1 MESIDKCVLMRI
13 IIPSASDGSPDA
25 LSQDLEGLGPHF
37 CPYIGLIV
45 SQQHGSRSIRLQ
57 LSSFVRVKFY
67 YAGGCWLQLATDS
80 HLVVGHQRQLGGLP
94 AVLQTRL
101 LLSRQSRG
109 RGSVCGKQHSTVCN
123 PMTSGGGGV
132 CGWGTRTRSGP
143 RPTGSQL
150 TAHNQPPPST
160 RGDTIPLHSAPYR
173 RNQRSYRSSSIFG
186 RNIHSLLSARGLGL
200 IQRKKTKYVQQILFL
215 LTALT

>member
-1 MESIDKCVLMRI
+1 MLFPEIPTTNFKANRPIISKNAQPCTHHVQCEWETKEEEPDVEMESIDKCVLMRI

-37 CPYIGLIV
+37 CPYIDLIV
-45 SQQHGSRSIRLQ
+45 SQQHGSRSLRLQ

-94 AVLQTRL
+94 AVLQTPL

-109 RGSVCGKQHSTVCN
+109 RGSVCGKQHSAGCN

-132 CGWGTRTRSGP
+132 WVGNPDTERAATQR
-143 RPTGSQL
+143 L
-150 TAHNQPPPST
+150 TAHSSQPT
-160 RGDTIPLHSAPYR
+160 APVYPGR
-173 RNQRSYRSSSIFG
+173 HHPTPQR
-186 RNIHSLLSARGLGL
+186 
-200 IQRKKTKYVQQILFL
+200 
-215 LTALT
+215 AL